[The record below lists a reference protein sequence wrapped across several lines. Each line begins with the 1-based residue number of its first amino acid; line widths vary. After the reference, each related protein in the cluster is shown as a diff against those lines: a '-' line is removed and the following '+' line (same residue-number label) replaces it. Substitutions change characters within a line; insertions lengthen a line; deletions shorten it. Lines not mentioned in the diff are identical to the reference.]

1 MQAKI
6 CKHMRIGGGG
16 GGGGALGGQAI
27 EQKSMCHLGKTI
39 ITLIKVDKKNHGLY
53 AMNN

>member
-6 CKHMRIGGGG
+6 CKHRRIGGGVG
-16 GGGGALGGQAI
+16 GTGGRAI
-27 EQKSMCHLGKTI
+27 EQKSMCHSGKTI
-39 ITLIKVDKKNHGLY
+39 ITLIKVDKKNHGLH